1 MLSHISQLA
10 LPTGLVFTTLSRFQ
24 LIELWETFLMQLDA
38 DEDGEPFFRPPVIAP
53 APNPLQPRDEN
64 QRQQQQQHSHDRDS
78 ASAEPGG
85 GADGEAREVAAV
97 ASATIG
103 QEE

>member
-1 MLSHISQLA
+1 MLIFS
-10 LPTGLVFTTLSRFQ
+10 Q

-38 DEDGEPFFRPPVIAP
+38 DEDGEPFFRPPVIAS

-64 QRQQQQQHSHDRDS
+64 QRQHQQQQRSQNQDS

-85 GADGEAREVAAV
+85 GDDGGAREVAVA
-97 ASATIG
+97 ASATIE